1 MENNINNS
9 TNNKTTTYND
19 LINLREII
27 IKYLRKWYWFVI
39 SVFVCFIIAFLY
51 IKITIPT
58 YQVQSTILLRQDESS
73 MGFSEMAILE
83 SMGMGGTSKEVEDE
97 IQVLKS
103 KTIMMNVIQH
113 LGIQTEY
120 LQKKGLRQIDTYPEI
135 PLELIT
141 PVGFNDTL
149 TYAVVLEIKAISA
162 GYKIN
167 FEAGKIKSKYIIKNI
182 SETINTPFGALKL
195 KAGKDFSKEDVYTIK
210 TFPIRSITESYSKSV
225 KIAAVSKKSNAI
237 SISTEAGNVTK
248 ARDVIN
254 KLVELYNL
262 DAVVD
267 KNMIASNTKKFV
279 DERLVL
285 IENELQSVEQNVE
298 NYKKDN
304 QLTNIS
310 SEASL
315 FLQSSSEYNKKLAE
329 VETQLNLVS
338 YIESHVKDSKNIYS
352 LIPANLGIQ
361 DNSLLNLISNYNNVL
376 LERLRLMRTT
386 NDENPVITQ
395 MEQQIK
401 IVRSSIIASIAS
413 VKDGLKIAKMDILGK
428 ESQFNSKIKK
438 VPTQE
443 RQYIEIKRQQEI
455 KQNLYLF
462 LLQKREENALTLA
475 SAIPTAKTLDAA
487 YSSVIPVAPK
497 MMIVF
502 AITLLLGLFIPVG
515 IIYVQELMNNKIT
528 NKKELLRLVKVPY
541 LGSIGISKSQD
552 RVVVREGKT
561 TPIVEMFRMIRT
573 NLQFMI
579 GGTKSPVILV
589 TSSVGGEGKS
599 FTAINLAS
607 SFALL
612 NKKVVLIGLDIR
624 KPMLGDY
631 MHIEKNKG
639 ISLYLSNPDYKL
651 SDIIIPSGIHSLL
664 KVIPAG
670 PIPPNPAELIM
681 SDRLEELIA
690 ELKKEYD
697 YIIIDSAPV
706 GVVSDTFLINRV
718 IDLSIYVSRQN
729 YTPKEMTE
737 IINDIHNNN
746 KLNNMGL
753 VLNGVEEMAGYGYY
767 ATKTKASHNK

>member
-9 TNNKTTTYND
+9 TNNKTTYND
-19 LINLREII
+19 LINLREIV

-58 YQVQSTILLRQDESS
+58 YQVQSTILLRQDDSS

-141 PVGFNDTL
+141 PVGFKDTL
-149 TYAVVLEIKAISA
+149 TKTVVLEIKAVSA

-167 FEAGKIKSKYIIKNI
+167 FKAGKIKSKYIIKDIN
-182 SETINTPFGALKL
+182 ETINTPFGALKL
-195 KAGKDFSKEDVYTIK
+195 KAGKDFDKEDEYTIK
-210 TFPIRSITESYSKSV
+210 TFPIRSITESYSKDI

-237 SISTEAGNVTK
+237 SISTVAGNVTK

-361 DNSLLNLISNYNNVL
+361 DNSLLSLISNYNNVL

-428 ESQFNSKIKK
+428 ENQFNSKIKK

-502 AITLLLGLFIPVG
+502 AVTLLLGLFIPVG
-515 IIYVQELMNNKIT
+515 IIYVLELMNNKIT

-639 ISLYLSNPDYKL
+639 VSLYLSNPDYKL

-706 GVVSDTFLINRV
+706 GIVSDTFLINRV

-729 YTPKEMTE
+729 YTPREMTE

-767 ATKTKASHNK
+767 ATKTKASYNK

>member
-9 TNNKTTTYND
+9 TNNKTTYND
-19 LINLREII
+19 LINLREIV

-39 SVFVCFIIAFLY
+39 SVFVCFLIAFLY

-135 PLELIT
+135 LLELIT

-149 TYAVVLEIKAISA
+149 TNTVVLEIKAVSA

-167 FEAGKIKSKYIIKNI
+167 FEAGKIKSKYILKDIN
-182 SETINTPFGALKL
+182 ETINTPLGALKL
-195 KAGKDFSKEDVYTIK
+195 KAGKDFDKEDEYTIK
-210 TFPIRSITESYSKSV
+210 TFPIRSITERYSKDI

-237 SISTEAGNVTK
+237 SISTVAGNVTK

-285 IENELQSVEQNVE
+285 IEEELQSVEQNVE

-428 ESQFNSKIKK
+428 ENQFNSKIKK

-487 YSSVIPVAPK
+487 YSSVVPVAPK
-497 MMIVF
+497 MMIIF

-515 IIYVQELMNNKIT
+515 IIYVLELMNNKIT

-639 ISLYLSNPDYKL
+639 VSLYLSNPDYKL

-681 SDRLEELIA
+681 SDRLEELIT

-729 YTPKEMTE
+729 YTPREMTE

-767 ATKTKASHNK
+767 STKTKASYNK

>member
-19 LINLREII
+19 LINLREIV

-39 SVFVCFIIAFLY
+39 SVFVCFLIAFLY
-51 IKITIPT
+51 IKITMPT
-58 YQVQSTILLRQDESS
+58 YQVQSTILLRQDNSN

-162 GYKIN
+162 GYKIK
-167 FEAGKIKSKYIIKNI
+167 FEAGKIKSKYILKDIN
-182 SETINTPFGALKL
+182 ETINTPFGALKL
-195 KAGKDFSKEDVYTIK
+195 KAGKDFSKEDEYTIK
-210 TFPIRSITESYSKSV
+210 TFPIRSITESYSTAI
-225 KIAAVSKKSNAI
+225 KIAAVTKKSNAI
-237 SISTEAGNVTK
+237 SISTVAGNVTK

-285 IENELQSVEQNVE
+285 IEEELQSVEQNVE

-413 VKDGLKIAKMDILGK
+413 VKDGLKIAKMDILSK
-428 ESQFNSKIKK
+428 ENQFNSKIKK

-487 YSSVIPVAPK
+487 YSSVVPVAPK
-497 MMIVF
+497 MMIIF

-515 IIYVQELMNNKIT
+515 IIYVLELMNNKIT

-624 KPMLGDY
+624 KPILGDY

-670 PIPPNPAELIM
+670 PVPPNPAELIM

-767 ATKTKASHNK
+767 STKTKAPYNK

>member
-19 LINLREII
+19 LINLREIV

-39 SVFVCFIIAFLY
+39 SVFVCFLIAFLY

-58 YQVQSTILLRQDESS
+58 YQVQSTILLRQDDSN

-120 LQKKGLRQIDTYPEI
+120 LHKKGLRQIDTYPEI

-149 TYAVVLEIKAISA
+149 TNTVVLEIKAVSA

-167 FEAGKIKSKYIIKNI
+167 FEAGKIKSKYIIKDIN
-182 SETINTPFGALKL
+182 ETINTPFGALKL

-225 KIAAVSKKSNAI
+225 KIATVSKKSNAI
-237 SISTEAGNVTK
+237 SISTVAANVTK
-248 ARDVIN
+248 AKDVIN

-361 DNSLLNLISNYNNVL
+361 DNSLLSLISNYNNVL

-428 ESQFNSKIKK
+428 ENQFNSKIKK

-487 YSSVIPVAPK
+487 YSSVVPVAPK
-497 MMIVF
+497 MMIIF
-502 AITLLLGLFIPVG
+502 AITLLLGLFIPIG
-515 IIYVQELMNNKIT
+515 IIYVLELMNNKIT

-541 LGSIGISKSQD
+541 LGSIGINKSQD
-552 RVVVREGKT
+552 RIVVREGKT

-729 YTPKEMTE
+729 YTPREMTE
-737 IINDIHNNN
+737 IINDIQNNN

-767 ATKTKASHNK
+767 STKTKAPYNK

>member
-19 LINLREII
+19 LINLREIV

-39 SVFVCFIIAFLY
+39 SVFVCFLIAFLY

-58 YQVQSTILLRQDESS
+58 YQVQSTILLRQDNSN

-149 TYAVVLEIKAISA
+149 TNTVVLEIKAVSA

-167 FEAGKIKSKYIIKNI
+167 FEAGKIKSKYILKDI

-195 KAGKDFSKEDVYTIK
+195 KAGKDFSKEGVYTIK

-225 KIAAVSKKSNAI
+225 KIAAVTKKSNAI
-237 SISTEAGNVTK
+237 SISTVAGNVTK
-248 ARDVIN
+248 AKDVIN

-428 ESQFNSKIKK
+428 ENQFNSKIKK

-515 IIYVQELMNNKIT
+515 IIYVLELMNNKIT
-528 NKKELLRLVKVPY
+528 NKKELLRLVKAPY
-541 LGSIGISKSQD
+541 LGSIGINKSQD

-690 ELKKEYD
+690 ELKNEYD

-706 GVVSDTFLINRV
+706 GIVSDTFLINRV

-729 YTPKEMTE
+729 YTPREMTE

-767 ATKTKASHNK
+767 STKTKAPYNK

>member
-9 TNNKTTTYND
+9 TNNKTTTYNE

-39 SVFVCFIIAFLY
+39 SVFVCFLIAFLY

-149 TYAVVLEIKAISA
+149 TNTVVLEIKAVSA

-167 FEAGKIKSKYIIKNI
+167 FEAGKIKSKYILKDIN
-182 SETINTPFGALKL
+182 ETINTPFGALKL
-195 KAGKDFSKEDVYTIK
+195 KAGKDFDKEDEYTIK
-210 TFPIRSITESYSKSV
+210 TFPIRSITESYSKDI

-237 SISTEAGNVTK
+237 SISTVAGNVTK

-361 DNSLLNLISNYNNVL
+361 DNSLLSLISNYNNVL

-386 NDENPVITQ
+386 NDENPVLTQ

-428 ESQFNSKIKK
+428 ENQFNSKIKK

-497 MMIVF
+497 MMIIF

-515 IIYVQELMNNKIT
+515 IIYVLELMNNKIT

-639 ISLYLSNPDYKL
+639 VSLYLSNPDYKL

-706 GVVSDTFLINRV
+706 GIVSDTFLINRV

-729 YTPKEMTE
+729 YTPREMTE

-767 ATKTKASHNK
+767 ATKTKASYNK

>member
-19 LINLREII
+19 LINLREIV

-39 SVFVCFIIAFLY
+39 SVFVCFLIAFLY

-58 YQVQSTILLRQDESS
+58 YQVQSTILLRQDDSN

-120 LQKKGLRQIDTYPEI
+120 LHKKGLRQIDTYPEI

-149 TYAVVLEIKAISA
+149 TNTVVLEIKAVSA

-167 FEAGKIKSKYIIKNI
+167 FEAGKIKSKYIIKDIN
-182 SETINTPFGALKL
+182 ETINTPFGALKL

-225 KIAAVSKKSNAI
+225 KIATVSKKSNAI
-237 SISTEAGNVTK
+237 SISTVAANVTK
-248 ARDVIN
+248 AKDVIN

-428 ESQFNSKIKK
+428 ENQFNSKIKK

-487 YSSVIPVAPK
+487 YSSVVPVAPK
-497 MMIVF
+497 MMIIF

-515 IIYVQELMNNKIT
+515 IIYVLELMNNKIT

-670 PIPPNPAELIM
+670 PVPPNPAELIM

-737 IINDIHNNN
+737 IINDIQNNN

-767 ATKTKASHNK
+767 STKTKAPYNK

>member
-9 TNNKTTTYND
+9 TNNKTTTYNE

-39 SVFVCFIIAFLY
+39 SVFVCFLIAFLY

-149 TYAVVLEIKAISA
+149 TNTVVLEIKAVSA

-167 FEAGKIKSKYIIKNI
+167 FEAGKIKSKYILKDIN
-182 SETINTPFGALKL
+182 ETINTPFGALKL
-195 KAGKDFSKEDVYTIK
+195 KAGKDFDKEDEYTIK
-210 TFPIRSITESYSKSV
+210 TFPIRSITESYSKDI

-237 SISTEAGNVTK
+237 SISTVAGNVTK

-361 DNSLLNLISNYNNVL
+361 DNSLLSLISNYNNVL

-428 ESQFNSKIKK
+428 ENQFNSKIKK

-502 AITLLLGLFIPVG
+502 AVTLLLGLFIPVG
-515 IIYVQELMNNKIT
+515 IIYVLELMNNKIT

-639 ISLYLSNPDYKL
+639 VSLYLSNPDYKL

-706 GVVSDTFLINRV
+706 GIVSDTFLINRV

-729 YTPKEMTE
+729 YTPREMTE

-767 ATKTKASHNK
+767 ATKTKASYNK

>member
-9 TNNKTTTYND
+9 TNNKTTTYNE

-39 SVFVCFIIAFLY
+39 SVFVCFLIAFLY

-135 PLELIT
+135 LLELIT

-149 TYAVVLEIKAISA
+149 TNTVVLEIKAVSA

-167 FEAGKIKSKYIIKNI
+167 FEAGKIKSKYILKDIN
-182 SETINTPFGALKL
+182 ETINTPFGALKL
-195 KAGKDFSKEDVYTIK
+195 KAGKDFDKEDEYTIK
-210 TFPIRSITESYSKSV
+210 TFPIRSITESYSKDI

-237 SISTEAGNVTK
+237 SISTVAGNVTK

-361 DNSLLNLISNYNNVL
+361 DNSLLSLISNYNNVL

-428 ESQFNSKIKK
+428 ENQFNSKIKK

-502 AITLLLGLFIPVG
+502 AVTLLLGLFIPVG
-515 IIYVQELMNNKIT
+515 IIYVLELMNNKIT

-639 ISLYLSNPDYKL
+639 VSLYLSNPDYKL

-706 GVVSDTFLINRV
+706 GIVSDTFLINRV

-729 YTPKEMTE
+729 YTPREMTE

-767 ATKTKASHNK
+767 ATKTKASYNK

>member
-9 TNNKTTTYND
+9 TNSKTTTYND
-19 LINLREII
+19 LINLREIV

-39 SVFVCFIIAFLY
+39 SVFVCFLIAFLY

-58 YQVQSTILLRQDESS
+58 YQVQSTILLRQDNSN

-149 TYAVVLEIKAISA
+149 TNTVVLEIKAVSA

-167 FEAGKIKSKYIIKNI
+167 FEAGKIKSKYILKDI

-195 KAGKDFSKEDVYTIK
+195 KAGKDFSKEGVYTIK

-225 KIAAVSKKSNAI
+225 KIAAVTKKSNAI
-237 SISTEAGNVTK
+237 SISTVAGNVTK
-248 ARDVIN
+248 AKDVIN

-428 ESQFNSKIKK
+428 ENQFNSKIKK

-515 IIYVQELMNNKIT
+515 IIYVLELMNNKIT
-528 NKKELLRLVKVPY
+528 NKKELLRLVKAPY
-541 LGSIGISKSQD
+541 LGSIGINKSQD

-690 ELKKEYD
+690 ELKNEYD

-706 GVVSDTFLINRV
+706 GIVSDTFLINRV

-729 YTPKEMTE
+729 YTPREMTE

-767 ATKTKASHNK
+767 STKTKAPYNK

>member
-19 LINLREII
+19 LINLREIV

-39 SVFVCFIIAFLY
+39 SVFVCFLIAFLY

-83 SMGMGGTSKEVEDE
+83 SMGMGGSSKEVEDE

-149 TYAVVLEIKAISA
+149 TNTVVLEIKAVSA

-167 FEAGKIKSKYIIKNI
+167 FEAGKIKSKYIIKDI

-195 KAGKDFSKEDVYTIK
+195 KAGKDFSKEDIYTVK

-428 ESQFNSKIKK
+428 ENQFNSKIKK

-487 YSSVIPVAPK
+487 YSSVVPVAPK
-497 MMIVF
+497 MMIIF

-515 IIYVQELMNNKIT
+515 IIYVLELMNNKIT

-670 PIPPNPAELIM
+670 PVPPNPAELIM

-737 IINDIHNNN
+737 IINDIQNNN

-767 ATKTKASHNK
+767 STKTKAPYNK

>member
-1 MENNINNS
+1 MENNNNNS
-9 TNNKTTTYND
+9 INKTYND
-19 LINLREII
+19 IINLREII

-39 SVFVCFIIAFLY
+39 SVFICFLIAFLY
-51 IKITIPT
+51 LKITIPT
-58 YQVQSTILLRQDESS
+58 YQVQSTILLRQDESN

-103 KTIMMNVIQH
+103 KTIMRNVIQQ
-113 LGIQTEY
+113 LGIETEY
-120 LQKKGLRQIDTYPEI
+120 YKKTGLKYIDTYPEI
-135 PLELIT
+135 PIELVVPI
-141 PVGFNDTL
+141 GFNDTL
-149 TYAVVLEIKAISA
+149 TNGLELKISAVAA

-167 FEAGKIKSKYIIKNI
+167 LATGKFEGKYIVKDLNE
-182 SETINTPFGALKL
+182 SINTPLGALKF
-195 KAGKDFSKEDVYTIK
+195 KAGSGFNKKSVYIIRSYPIK
-210 TFPIRSITESYSKSV
+210 SITESYCKSV

-237 SISTEAGNVTK
+237 SISTVAANVNK
-248 ARDVIN
+248 AKTVIN

-338 YIESHVKDSKNIYS
+338 YIESHVKDSKNLYS

-361 DNSLLNLISNYNNVL
+361 DNSLLSLISSYNNVL

-428 ESQFNSKIKK
+428 ENQFNSKIKK

-475 SAIPTAKTLDAA
+475 SAIPNAKTLDAA
-487 YSSVIPVAPK
+487 YSSVLPVAPK
-497 MMIVF
+497 MMIIF
-502 AITLLLGLFIPVG
+502 AITLLLALLIPVG
-515 IIYVQELMNNKIT
+515 IIYVLELMNNKIT
-528 NKKELLRLVKVPY
+528 SKKELLRLVKAPY
-541 LGSIGISKSQD
+541 LGSIGINKGQD

-612 NKKVVLIGLDIR
+612 NKKVVLVGLDIR

-631 MHIEKNKG
+631 MHIVKNKG
-639 ISLYLSNPDYKL
+639 VSLYLSDPDYKL
-651 SDIIIPSGIHSLL
+651 SDIIIPSGIHNSL

-706 GVVSDTFLINRV
+706 GVVSDTYLINRV
-718 IDLSIYVSRQN
+718 VDLSIYVSRQN

-737 IINDIHNNN
+737 TINDIHNNH

-767 ATKTKASHNK
+767 ATNTKASYNK